1 MVAISQERYIVTT
14 LRLSP
19 SKHRQLRLAVARR
32 ETSIQKALE
41 SAIDLW
47 LAAPEKNTVSEESG
61 MALEGM
67 LAGVDALGALKKEH
81 REEVARD
88 ARKLR
93 G

>member
-1 MVAISQERYIVTT
+1 MAVISQERSIVTT

-19 SKHRQLRLAVARR
+19 SKHRRLRLAVARR
-32 ETSIQKALE
+32 ETSIQRALE

-47 LAAPEKNTVSEESG
+47 LAAPEKNTVSEQSG
-61 MALEGM
+61 MELEGM
-67 LAGVDALGALKKEH
+67 LAGVDALGALKQE
-81 REEVARD
+81 RRQEFARD

>member
-1 MVAISQERYIVTT
+1 MAVISHESYIVTT
-14 LRLSP
+14 LRLSLR
-19 SKHRQLRLAVARR
+19 KHRQLRLAVARR

-47 LAAPEKNTVSEESG
+47 LAAPEKNAVSEQSG
-61 MALEGM
+61 MELEGM
-67 LAGVDALGALKKEH
+67 LAGVDALGALK
-81 REEVARD
+81 RERRQEFTRD

>member
-1 MVAISQERYIVTT
+1 MAVISQERSIVTT

-19 SKHRQLRLAVARR
+19 SKHRRLRLAVARR
-32 ETSIQKALE
+32 ETSIQRALE

-47 LAAPEKNTVSEESG
+47 LAAPDKNMVSEESG
-61 MALEGM
+61 MELEGM
-67 LAGVDALGALKKEH
+67 LAGVDALGALKQE
-81 REEVARD
+81 RRQELARD

>member
-1 MVAISQERYIVTT
+1 MSQERERSIVTT

-47 LAAPEKNTVSEESG
+47 LAAPEKNTVSEEAG
-61 MALEGM
+61 LALEGM
-67 LAGVDALGALKKEH
+67 LADVDPLGALKKER
-81 REEVARD
+81 REEFARD

-93 G
+93 R

>member
-1 MVAISQERYIVTT
+1 MAVISHERYIVTT
-14 LRLSP
+14 LRLSLR
-19 SKHRQLRLAVARR
+19 KHRQLRLAVARR

-47 LAAPEKNTVSEESG
+47 LAAPEKNAVSEQSG
-61 MALEGM
+61 MELEGM
-67 LAGVDALGALKKEH
+67 LAGVDALGALK
-81 REEVARD
+81 RERRQEFTRD

>member
-1 MVAISQERYIVTT
+1 MAVISHERYVVTT

-19 SKHRQLRLAVARR
+19 SKHRRLRLAVARR

-47 LAAPEKNTVSEESG
+47 LAAPDKNMVSEESG
-61 MALEGM
+61 MELEGM
-67 LAGVDALGALKKEH
+67 LAGVDALGALKQE
-81 REEVARD
+81 RRQELARD

>member
-1 MVAISQERYIVTT
+1 MAVISQKDYVVTT
-14 LRLSP
+14 LRLP
-19 SKHRQLRLAVARR
+19 LRKHRQLRLAVARR

-67 LAGVDALGALKKEH
+67 LAGVDALGALKRER
-81 REEVARD
+81 REEFARD

>member
-1 MVAISQERYIVTT
+1 MSLQP

-19 SKHRQLRLAVARR
+19 TKHRQLRLAVARR

-41 SAIDLW
+41 SAIDQW
-47 LAAPEKNTVSEESG
+47 LAAPDKSTVSEESG
-61 MALEGM
+61 MELEGM
-67 LAGVDALGALKKEH
+67 LAGVDALGALK
-81 REEVARD
+81 RERRQELARD